1 MVMQG
6 FNKACRF
13 EVNSIVADPSGEMK
27 KALLHNA
34 QPHALNPLSPSVL
47 SFVKVSGDN

>member
-13 EVNSIVADPSGEMK
+13 EVNSIMADPSGEMK

-34 QPHALNPLSPSVL
+34 QLHALNPPFTIG
-47 SFVKVSGDN
+47 FVICESER